1 MKRTVCEERTD
12 HASGN
17 SDSSQPDAQ
26 RAASR
31 GATGG
36 GGHGASSGVMHEST
50 EVREHITVETD
61 AKPKRRNSV
70 TLFETEPVRED
81 PEYSPKDQGHQDVAS
96 MTSTRMDSDAIEAEK
111 SKERRTSELK
121 PEGLK
126 DER

>member
-26 RAASR
+26 HHALPDIV

-50 EVREHITVETD
+50 WF
-61 AKPKRRNSV
+61 S
-70 TLFETEPVRED
+70 F
-81 PEYSPKDQGHQDVAS
+81 GW
-96 MTSTRMDSDAIEAEK
+96 
-111 SKERRTSELK
+111 
-121 PEGLK
+121 GLSW
-126 DER
+126 E

>member
-36 GGHGASSGVMHEST
+36 GGHGASSGVMHESM
-50 EVREHITVETD
+50 EVREHDIVETN
-61 AKPKRRNSV
+61 AEPERRNSV
-70 TLFETEPVRED
+70 IPCETE
-81 PEYSPKDQGHQDVAS
+81 
-96 MTSTRMDSDAIEAEK
+96 
-111 SKERRTSELK
+111 
-121 PEGLK
+121 
-126 DER
+126 

>member
-36 GGHGASSGVMHEST
+36 GGHGLSGFLST
-50 EVREHITVETD
+50 WHALIYVLCNNLTF
-61 AKPKRRNSV
+61 SFF
-70 TLFETEPVRED
+70 LFFVFLLFLFGFSFWRGFLAPPPDLPPR
-81 PEYSPKDQGHQDVAS
+81 PPSIYCLYGC
-96 MTSTRMDSDAIEAEK
+96 EK
-111 SKERRTSELK
+111 
-121 PEGLK
+121 
-126 DER
+126 